1 MDIEDYE
8 VYDAYNLYEVYDVYD
23 VSRSFNNDV
32 HCKKEFYEVYDGY
45 DTYEFLDST
54 DFNYGIGC
62 NFEVYDV
69 LDVYDV
75 YEVYEVSDDY
85 SFRTQMHSKTKL
97 PAIMRFLVII
107 FRMFR
112 SLLGVACLLATVSCQ
127 QENDLIKDL
136 PGLLF
141 KANFKSYSGYVDAN
155 VNGTWKMH
163 YMLTESRSNPD
174 TDPLLVWFNGG
185 PGCSSLGGL
194 FEELGPFYVNFDG
207 ETLYEN
213 PYAWNAKANVL
224 YLESPIGVGYSYD
237 TTTPGYFQ
245 ANDDQSAG
253 QNLLALTNFF
263 KVAQPK
269 YANRTFYLSGESYA
283 GIYIPML
290 TDLIVQGINNGSFPN
305 TNFQGSAIGNGFM
318 NVKGLL
324 NALALWSAYH
334 GRVSVQD
341 WQKIKND
348 CANNADMDNFD
359 FSKYTNTS
367 NKIDYVGDGSHCGNL
382 IQPLISQNADNT
394 EGFDQYNF
402 YQECYDKSVF
412 QAPPPAASGKRV
424 KRSALA
430 GVSAVHKQYQQLGSF
445 KGTSN
450 LAQNTATLVNRFSND
465 NQFGYFCWNEDAVGK
480 YLNSDKVQNALNI
493 PQAWKDQKNGWEDC
507 RDSIYQNYTLKYDTT
522 NQFFKN
528 IITNLKTNF
537 RFLIYNGDVDT
548 VCNYL
553 GDAKHI
559 AQVAAENGLNT
570 LSPRTPWYYS
580 DNQQLAGFVQSY
592 SGKNANGATI
602 IIDVLTV
609 KGAGHMVP
617 YDRAGPSV
625 QMISNF
631 VWAANNAFINYTS
644 QANFNPNIQL
654 SEMVGSSTTI
664 SFMFAVSV
672 VLLKLIL

>member
-1 MDIEDYE
+1 
-8 VYDAYNLYEVYDVYD
+8 
-23 VSRSFNNDV
+23 
-32 HCKKEFYEVYDGY
+32 
-45 DTYEFLDST
+45 
-54 DFNYGIGC
+54 
-62 NFEVYDV
+62 
-69 LDVYDV
+69 
-75 YEVYEVSDDY
+75 
-85 SFRTQMHSKTKL
+85 
-97 PAIMRFLVII
+97 
-107 FRMFR
+107 MFR
-112 SLLGVACLLATVSCQ
+112 SLLGVALLATTVICQ
-127 QENDLIKDL
+127 GEKDLITNL

-141 KANFKSYSGYVDAN
+141 KTNFKSYSGYVNAN
-155 VNGTWKMH
+155 ANGTWRMH

-237 TTTPGYFQ
+237 TTTPRYSQ
-245 ANDDQSAG
+245 ANDDQSAA

-263 KVAQPK
+263 NVAQPK
-269 YANRTFYLSGESYA
+269 YVNRTFYLSGESYA

-305 TNFQGSAIGNGFM
+305 KNFQGSAIGNGFM
-318 NVKGLL
+318 DVKKLL

-334 GRVSVQD
+334 GRVSLQNWD
-341 WQKIKND
+341 RIKTE
-348 CANNADMDNFD
+348 CANGTDIDNFD
-359 FSKYTNTS
+359 FSQYTATNNS
-367 NKIDYVGDGSHCGNL
+367 IDYVGTNTTCGNL
-382 IQPLISQNADNT
+382 IQPLISQNGDK

-412 QAPPPAASGKRV
+412 QAPPPSGAGKRA
-424 KRSALA
+424 KRSAFS
-430 GVSAVHKQYQQLGSF
+430 GVSSIKKNLQYQTLGSF

-450 LAQNTATLVNRFSND
+450 LAKNTATLVNRFSND
-465 NQFGYFCWNEDAVGK
+465 NQFSYFCWNEDAVGT

-493 PQAWKDQKNGWEDC
+493 PQEWKNQNNTWADC
-507 RDSIYQNYTLKYDTT
+507 RDKMYDDYILKYHDT
-522 NQFFKN
+522 NQFFDN
-528 IITNLKTNF
+528 IIKNLKTDF

-559 AQVAAENGLNT
+559 RNVAKNNGLT
-570 LSPRTPWYYS
+570 TETDRVPWYYS
-580 DNQQLAGFVQSY
+580 DNKQLAGYVQSY
-592 SGKNANGATI
+592 SGKNANGANI
-602 IIDVLTV
+602 IIDLLTV

-631 VWAANNAFINYTS
+631 VWAAKNAPIDYTS

-654 SEMVGSSTTI
+654 SDMIDTGSSSTT
-664 SFMFAVSV
+664 SFLFAVSA
-672 VLLKLIL
+672 VLLNLIL